1 MGGAFLPPTPLSALG
16 DPGFCGDHGL
26 ALPLYAG
33 SMAHGI
39 ASESLVEAM
48 ARAGMLGFYGAAGES
63 PERIGDALERL
74 RRRLGGLPFGF
85 NLINSPGDPQW
96 EMAVARLYLRAG
108 LRCVEAS
115 AYIALTPAL
124 VLYRVKGIHR
134 LPDGSVHA
142 PNRVIAKVSR
152 AEIAERFFSPPPEKM
167 LRRLA
172 ESGELTR
179 EEAELARHVPMARD
193 VTGEADSGGHTD
205 HRSALA
211 MLPSLLAL
219 RDAMQGR
226 YGPSEPLRV
235 GLAGGIATPHAAA
248 AAFAMGAS
256 HVATG
261 SINQA
266 CTESGSSER
275 VRALLAAAAQT
286 DVARAPAADMFEM
299 GVTVQVLKKG
309 TRFAERANLLHE
321 HYRKHGS
328 IEELPGDAREKLER
342 DVFRKPLDEVWEQ
355 TAAFFA
361 ARDPRQLEKAAASP
375 RHRMALVF
383 RWYLGQSS
391 KWANAGVEDRVDDYQ
406 IWCGPAMGAFNDW
419 VRGSFL
425 EPAGARSAP
434 VAAKNILF
442 HAAVL
447 QRASLLRM
455 QGVPAPLT
463 HGDLAPLDMEAMDRY
478 LGNTKEAG
486 E

>member
-1 MGGAFLPPTPLSALG
+1 
-16 DPGFCGDHGL
+16 
-26 ALPLYAG
+26 
-33 SMAHGI
+33 MAHGI
-39 ASESLVEAM
+39 ASEALVESM

-63 PERIGDALERL
+63 PEHIGDTLLRL
-74 RRRLGGLPFGF
+74 QQRLGGLPFGF
-85 NLINSPGDPQW
+85 NLINSPNDPQW

-152 AEIAERFFSPPPEKM
+152 TEIAERFFSPPPEKI
-167 LRRLA
+167 LRRLV
-172 ESGELTR
+172 ETGELTP
-179 EEAELARHVPMARD
+179 EEAELAGQIPMARD

-205 HRSALA
+205 HRAAIA
-211 MLPSLLAL
+211 MLPSLMAL
-219 RDAMQGR
+219 RDAMQER
-226 YGPSEPLRV
+226 YGRAEPLRV

-248 AAFAMGAS
+248 AAFAMGAAY
-256 HVATG
+256 VATG

-266 CTESGSSER
+266 CVESGSSET
-275 VRALLAAAAQT
+275 VRTLLAAAAQT
-286 DVARAPAADMFEM
+286 DVGRAPAADMFEM

-309 TRFAERANLLHE
+309 TRFVERANLLYE
-321 HYRKHGS
+321 LYRKHGS
-328 IEELPGDAREKLER
+328 LEELPADVRDKLEK
-342 DVFRKPLDEVWEQ
+342 DVFRKPLDEVWTQ

-361 ARDPRQLEKAAASP
+361 VREPRQLEKAAANP
-375 RHRMALVF
+375 RHKMALVF

-391 KWANAGVEDRVDDYQ
+391 KWANQGAGDRVEDYQ

-419 VRGSFL
+419 VRGSFM
-425 EPAGARSAP
+425 EEAGGRSAP

-447 QRASLLRM
+447 QRAALLRM
-455 QGVPAPLT
+455 QGVPVFLT
-463 HGDLAPLDMEAMDRY
+463 RAGLAPLDMETINRY
-478 LGNTKEAG
+478 VDNTKESG
-486 E
+486 Q